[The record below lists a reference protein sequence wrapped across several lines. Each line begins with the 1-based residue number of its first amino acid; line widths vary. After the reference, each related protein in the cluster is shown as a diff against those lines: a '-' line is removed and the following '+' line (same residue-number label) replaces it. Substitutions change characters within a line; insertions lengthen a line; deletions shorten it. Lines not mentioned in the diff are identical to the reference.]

1 MKTLLRFEI
10 RKIVKKKSTIIAFL
24 IIFALQV
31 VVAFTGSFGKTYIKD
46 EFYDTIANQNKIE
59 REHGVALSGK
69 NIDEELLTEMRD
81 AYAKVDWEDERW
93 IFSEAYQGD
102 VRKYADL
109 EERIRMW
116 GLKKQLRSGVLT
128 EEMLYEARE
137 ADMESTWAY
146 YELSEKEQAYWQE
159 KEDALEKPFIYQYA
173 IAYEYLTS
181 MQGGYMICL
190 IFTFFIVIAMVNVF
204 GEEHTR
210 KTDQVMLCSKHGRD
224 KIFVAKIL
232 AGSIVTFVG
241 NLLFIAVTLAG
252 NFYTYGVEGF
262 GASIQVAL
270 VNWYSYDLTVGETTL
285 IIMGLLLLSS
295 VMTAIFTMVLAE
307 LLKNSVGAM
316 AIIIGILFGARI
328 VPIPISWGLLSRLWN
343 YIPINLLKLDEGFID
358 MRLVSVFGIELTTW
372 QAAPFLYLI
381 VIAVLVFIGR
391 RNHINYQVTGR

>member
-24 IIFALQV
+24 ILFALQV

-59 REHGVALSGK
+59 REYGVALSGK

-137 ADMESTWAY
+137 ADMKSTWAY
-146 YELSEKEQAYWQE
+146 YELSDKEQAYWQE
-159 KEDALEKPFIYQYA
+159 KEDTLDKPLIYQYA
-173 IAYEYLTS
+173 RAYEYLTG
-181 MQGGYMICL
+181 MQGGYMICM
-190 IFTFFIVIAMVNVF
+190 IFTFFISIAMVNVF

-210 KTDQVMLCSKHGRD
+210 KTDQVILCSKQGRG
-224 KIFVAKIL
+224 KLFTAKIL

-241 NLLFIAVTLAG
+241 NILFIAVTMAG
-252 NFYTYGVEGF
+252 NFFSYGVEGF

-270 VNWYSYDLTVGETTL
+270 VNWYSYDLTVGETVL

-316 AIIIGILFGARI
+316 AIVIGILFGARI
-328 VPIPISWGLLSRLWN
+328 VSIPVSWGLLSQLWN
-343 YIPINLLKLDEGFID
+343 YIPINLLKIDQGFID
-358 MRLVSVFGIELTTW
+358 MRLVSIFGIELTTW
-372 QAAPFLYLI
+372 QAAPLLYVFVI
-381 VIAVLVFIGR
+381 VVMIIIGR